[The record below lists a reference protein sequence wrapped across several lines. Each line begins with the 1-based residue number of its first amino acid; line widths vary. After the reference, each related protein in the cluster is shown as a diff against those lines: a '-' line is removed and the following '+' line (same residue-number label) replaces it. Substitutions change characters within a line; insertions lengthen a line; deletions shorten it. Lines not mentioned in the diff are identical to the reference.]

1 MAAVGNPSLTKLLEC
16 PVCLD
21 EMRPPVKIFQCSNGH
36 AICEHCKDNPN
47 VKLCP
52 TCRVVFTRDN
62 VTRNI
67 LAESMAEAATG
78 NPSQNA
84 SNVSTAKS
92 TLSEPPK
99 NTGNSKPGVLVRA
112 MYDFQAAG
120 PDELSFKSGDEFEQ
134 LEDENEQGWCKGRK
148 DGRVGLYPANFVHYN
163 TSSPSAQP
171 MDADLGSSMG
181 PAAQRQGDAFKI
193 FMKAEQHN
201 YCSAPGVSKN
211 LQLLSN

>member
-1 MAAVGNPSLTKLLEC
+1 MSSLQFSAMAAGVTSSLTKLLEC

-47 VKLCP
+47 VKSCP
-52 TCRVVFTRDN
+52 TCRVVFTGDN

-67 LAESMAEAATG
+67 LAESMAEAATR

-99 NTGNSKPGVLVRA
+99 NTGNRKPGVLVRA

-134 LEDENEQGWCKGRK
+134 LEDEDEKGWCKGCK
-148 DGRVGLYPANFVHYN
+148 DGRVGR
-163 TSSPSAQP
+163 
-171 MDADLGSSMG
+171 GSSMG
-181 PAAQRQGDAFKI
+181 AQI
-193 FMKAEQHN
+193 FMFIKAEQHN
-201 YCSAPGVSKN
+201 YCEGGN
-211 LQLLSN
+211 